1 MMCARFQS
9 PQWGERSKE
18 YGAMM
23 LSLES
28 QSPQWGDCSKVERI
42 TLVVKE
48 IGFQSP

>member
-9 PQWGERSKE
+9 PQWGKRSKG

-23 LSLES
+23 LSLEF